1 MRAAIPRVLLP
12 CLASAACALAPA
24 SEVPARPNI
33 VLIMVDDLG
42 AEAIGCYGGSD
53 YSTPHIDALARSGMR
68 FEHAH
73 STPLCTP
80 TRVRIMTGRG
90 SLRSYQRFS
99 ILHPEERTFAHHL
112 GEAGYATAVAGKW
125 QLFGARHYGAWAGR
139 GTLPDDAGFDA
150 WSLWQVD
157 ELGSRYW
164 KPHITEDGA
173 VREDVAERYGPD
185 VFCEYLERF
194 MTEQRDGPFLAY
206 FPMALTHDPFVRTP
220 RSRAGKASK
229 SARFADMVAYAD
241 ELVGRLVAQLERLGI
256 ADETLL
262 LFTTDNGTHPS
273 IVSTAN
279 GAEVRGGKGLSIDAG
294 THVPLIAVWPGVV
307 RPGSVCED
315 LVDLA
320 DVFSTIVEAG
330 GATIPA
336 GHVID
341 GRSFLPQLRGERG
354 VPREWITCHYEP
366 RPGNPEFPVERWAR
380 DRRFKLYEDGRLFD
394 VVADPLEERSLQPG
408 TVTRTAAEARARLAT
423 ALAGMPERARR
434 ITR

>member
-164 KPHITEDGA
+164 DPLYE
-173 VREDVAERYGPD
+173 
-185 VFCEYLERF
+185 
-194 MTEQRDGPFLAY
+194 RDG
-206 FPMALTHDPFVRTP
+206 
-220 RSRAGKASK
+220 
-229 SARFADMVAYAD
+229 
-241 ELVGRLVAQLERLGI
+241 ELQHPLG
-256 ADETLL
+256 A
-262 LFTTDNGTHPS
+262 P
-273 IVSTAN
+273 A
-279 GAEVRGGKGLSIDAG
+279 
-294 THVPLIAVWPGVV
+294 
-307 RPGSVCED
+307 CED
-315 LVDLA
+315 A
-320 DVFSTIVEAG
+320 R
-330 GATIPA
+330 
-336 GHVID
+336 GH
-341 GRSFLPQLRGERG
+341 QRGERA
-354 VPREWITCHYEP
+354 P
-366 RPGNPEFPVERWAR
+366 
-380 DRRFKLYEDGRLFD
+380 
-394 VVADPLEERSLQPG
+394 
-408 TVTRTAAEARARLAT
+408 
-423 ALAGMPERARR
+423 ALAAGGSS
-434 ITR
+434 